1 MMRAETDEQIRE
13 RIFNP
18 TPAITH
24 CPCGHSLAK
33 CVSVTVTDDC
43 VFPDSPN
50 YMEFLKTVP
59 EWFLRVLAKAG

>member
-1 MMRAETDEQIRE
+1 MDAETAEQIHE

-24 CPCGHSLAK
+24 CPCGHSLVK

-43 VFPDSPN
+43 VFFDSPH

-59 EWFLRVLAKAG
+59 EWFLEALANAA